1 MNQTNSQI
9 QTSDQQQYDIVI
21 PLLFHPNNFFY
32 HTQTNNGYCHYHIKC
47 KSISYNMVS
56 YLLNNKQS
64 NVQFN
69 ENEYIFYY
77 QQEHNNRFYQITC
90 EIVSPSLI
98 TNYLNKSFHGVE
110 IQQNLL
116 QENLV
121 FTLCQKEDLEFHL
134 TRYLSQYLLD

>member
-9 QTSDQQQYDIVI
+9 QTSDQQQYDII
-21 PLLFHPNNFFY
+21 TPLLFHPNN
-32 HTQTNNGYCHYHIKC
+32 N
-47 KSISYNMVS
+47 ISYNIVS

-90 EIVSPSLI
+90 EIVSSSLI
-98 TNYLNKSFHGVE
+98 TNCLNESFHGVE
-110 IQQNLL
+110 LQQNLL

-121 FTLCQKEDLEFHL
+121 FTKEDLEFHL
-134 TRYLSQYLLD
+134 TRYLSQYLIDK